1 MATARNLFVNGSVTT
16 NYSRPLYNP
25 VIGTGGGGA
34 GGGGGGGSCDLALI
48 DTKEYNNLY
57 TIEHLYGDPLS
68 NKNYEQISSDY
79 NQYIILYNQ
88 VLELIKQA
96 TDKRLIILLKLA
108 KETLEGAIN
117 AYALYGLNVSL
128 TFDKTNLQNTIN
140 TILSGKNEHMVA
152 TATGQLSITKTFKLA
167 NVFNCYLIIYG
178 MPMAGIGFDPVKI
191 NFLVKM
197 LKQHGIDPYK

>member
-1 MATARNLFVNGSVTT
+1 MASARNLFVNGSVTT
-16 NYSRPLYNP
+16 NYNRPLYNP
-25 VIGTGGGGA
+25 VIGTGGGG
-34 GGGGGGGSCDLALI
+34 SCELALI
-48 DTKEYNNLY
+48 DTSQYNNLY
-57 TIEHLYGDPLS
+57 TIEKLYGENMI
-68 NKNYEQISSDY
+68 NKNYENIPSDY

-117 AYALYGLNVSL
+117 SYNLYGLNVSL

-152 TATGQLSITKTFKLA
+152 TATGQLAITKNFKLA

-178 MPMAGIGFDPVKI
+178 LPAPGIGFDPVKI

-197 LKQHGIDPYK
+197 LKQNGIDPYK

>member
-25 VIGTGGGGA
+25 VIGTGGGGGA
-34 GGGGGGGSCDLALI
+34 GGGGACELALI
-48 DTKEYNNLY
+48 DTKQYNDLY
-57 TIEHLYGDPLS
+57 TIEHLYGENLT
-68 NKNYEQISSDY
+68 NKTYENIPSDY
-79 NQYIILYNQ
+79 NQYILLYNQ
-88 VLELIKQA
+88 VLEMIKQA

-117 AYALYGLNVSL
+117 AYDLYGLNVSL

-152 TATGQLSITKTFKLA
+152 TATGQLSITKNFKLA
-167 NVFNCYLIIYG
+167 NVFNCYLLIYG
-178 MPMAGIGFDPVKI
+178 LPAPGVGFDPVKI
-191 NFLVKM
+191 NFLVRS